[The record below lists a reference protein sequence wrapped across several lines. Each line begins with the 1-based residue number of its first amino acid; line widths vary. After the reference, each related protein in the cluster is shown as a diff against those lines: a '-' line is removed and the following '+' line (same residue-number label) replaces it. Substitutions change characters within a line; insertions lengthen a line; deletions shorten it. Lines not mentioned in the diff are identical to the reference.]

1 MMIFSDSDGSRSIT
15 LGLVI
20 SVLILAGCGSS
31 DETSPEEQSNNVAP
45 NVRSNSEPPV
55 PETKTPAAERAKPD
69 QSEVWSQL
77 VMQFEAQLAADELE
91 AAADSLAAIKEVS
104 GDNVPPEAA
113 QATQLEQF
121 ESELNSKQKIA
132 SHRVREQQLDS
143 GRELMDLGKFDEAIQ
158 KIESALARSPTDEQ
172 RKLAGQFKREIEYRR
187 KTQRTLGALRKLL
200 GSEIR
205 GEVQSAQLQLRKEPD
220 TAMPLLIEW
229 VQRGGE
235 PRLVKN
241 ALETMRR
248 IKRPAL
254 ALPAMLAVLSR
265 VEQQANWDDA
275 VAAITGAASPG
286 IGPELLTLAAG
297 SEVPQQRTAAL
308 AALAEVPDPPSDTLL
323 KVLPD
328 IFRDGPE
335 LVAALHAAYKGLVV
349 HAQFDLPALRGI
361 EATLNATQRQQL
373 AELPARLTALIEQ
386 APNDEVAQAA
396 KTLAIATRQMAGEP
410 LRGVRVVSAGA
421 ESEAGKKEA
430 VLDGVWNAIEL
441 ETMWYHPI
449 ATPGT
454 IILDLGEER
463 TVVGVRVWNF
473 NQPGGVHRGWKDVD
487 VYVSNI
493 KSELT
498 PSSSGIIPPAPGVAD
513 PQDYSTVIP
522 VGFVRGRYVKL
533 KSQSVWRRDS
543 HMGLSEIQVLGF

>member
-1 MMIFSDSDGSRSIT
+1 MIIFGVSHDSRSIA
-15 LGLVI
+15 LGLVFG
-20 SVLILAGCGSS
+20 LFILAGCGSS
-31 DETSPEEQSNNVAP
+31 DETPPAKQSNNVAS
-45 NVRSNSEPPV
+45 NVPSN
-55 PETKTPAAERAKPD
+55 PETADPETNSPAQAPVKSDPA
-69 QSEVWSQL
+69 EVWSRL
-77 VMQFEAQLAADELE
+77 ATQFEAQLAADELD
-91 AAADSLAAIKEVS
+91 AATDSLAAIKQVY
-104 GDNVPPEAA
+104 GDDVPPEAE
-113 QATQLEQF
+113 QASQLERF
-121 ESELNSKQKIA
+121 GSELKAKQQVIA
-132 SHRVREQQLDS
+132 HTVREQQLES
-143 GRELMDLGKFDEAIQ
+143 GRELMDLGKFDEAIRQ
-158 KIESALARSPTDEQ
+158 IESALARSPTDEQ

-200 GSEIR
+200 GSEVR

-229 VQRGGE
+229 VQRAEE

-241 ALETMRR
+241 TLETMRR

-254 ALPAMLAVLSR
+254 ALPAMFGVLSR
-265 VEQQANWDDA
+265 VEQKANWDAA

-286 IGPELLTLAAG
+286 IGPELLALSA
-297 SEVPQQRTAAL
+297 SSQIPQQRTAVL

-323 KVLPD
+323 KVLPY
-328 IFRDGPE
+328 ILGDGPD

-361 EATLNATQRQQL
+361 EATLNAKQQQQL
-373 AELPARLTALIEQ
+373 AELPARLTTLIEQ
-386 APNDEVAQAA
+386 APNGEVAQAA

-410 LRGVRVVSAGA
+410 LNGVRVVSAGA
-421 ESEAGKKEA
+421 ESETGMKEA
-430 VLDGVWNAIEL
+430 VLDGGWNAIEL

-449 ATPGT
+449 AKPGT
-454 IILDLGEER
+454 IILDLGEEK

-498 PSSSGIIPPAPGVAD
+498 PSSSGIIPPAPGVAN

-533 KSQSVWRRDS
+533 KSKSVWRRDS